1 MGSSLAD
8 ALPLDVRREGER
20 LFDVSMW
27 CIGRDVSHEGNLL
40 LRRGL
45 SREGIPAGQ
54 QGTSAY
60 SGALPGGGALT
71 LWGFGALCRVC
82 GEAVYV
88 PRDGFNPC
96 LLDEGRVVWPVFQAA
111 GLGSALRAPATPRE
125 RQAARAAVVALAGW
139 LAGYEEWVV
148 EQTGLGWRHACVAA
162 RRKAAPVPVEEL
174 AAAWKRLSERV
185 AVVEQPVVDD
195 SFAPV
200 FGV

>member
-1 MGSSLAD
+1 MGSFLPQ
-8 ALPLDVRREGER
+8 ALPLDMRREGER

-45 SREGIPAGQ
+45 TRERIPAGQ

-60 SGALPGGGALT
+60 SGVLPGEGAFT

-88 PRDGFNPC
+88 PRDGFSPA
-96 LLDEGRVVWPVFQAA
+96 LVDEARVAWPVFQAS
-111 GLGSALRAPATPRE
+111 GLGGALHEPTAPCE
-125 RQAARAAVVALAGW
+125 HHAARVAVVALASW

-148 EQTGLGWRHACVAA
+148 ETMGSGWRHECLAA
-162 RRKAAPVPVEEL
+162 RRKASPVPVETL
-174 AAAWKRLSERV
+174 AAAWRRLAERV
-185 AVVEQPVVDD
+185 VALEQPVVDEA
-195 SFAPV
+195 SAPV
-200 FGV
+200 FGA